1 MAIQRLGSS
10 LMAKSQSGSRLRSA
24 EEDRQTGALQRG
36 ADSAQIGS
44 PVRGSVDEPINKL
57 EPQGTQKVVSV
68 QPSITPTEK
77 SVVSRVGI
85 APSLGA
91 ASRINSPSSGGGKAS
106 NPGGGATPASRTA
119 FQPAKTTSSAG
130 GAARPAASYAPG
142 GGGVLGLQTNSQGSP
157 VRVQNPTSVGNKG
170 FLSGVPSAIMSLGGG
185 RVAAADFASDVQ
197 KEGRNLGQAVALTI
211 GNATGNKTL
220 QKIGTSAKI
229 TQSGVGSITKPL
241 ATIKAAP
248 TIAKKT
254 VDVVKAAPAALR
266 SVAQK
271 ASNTVQNV
279 IRSLTR
285 KK

>member
-10 LMAKSQSGSRLRSA
+10 LIAKSQSGSRLRSA

-91 ASRINSPSSGGGKAS
+91 ASRINNPSSGGGKAS

-119 FQPAKTTSSAG
+119 FQPAKASGSVG
-130 GAARPAASYAPG
+130 GIGRPALSYAPG
-142 GGGVLGLQTNSQGSP
+142 GGGAKGAVLGSSTKSQGSP
-157 VRVQNPTSVGNKG
+157 VRVKNPVQLQSQGLVKSLTGLGNR
-170 FLSGVPSAIMSLGGG
+170 VSAG
-185 RVAAADFASDVQ
+185 
-197 KEGRNLGQAVALTI
+197 ELTI
-211 GNATGNKTL
+211 KPVVFKPTTAIRGAVGKAIDKVGRALGNPLPEKRISENLQSAT
-220 QKIGTSAKI
+220 
-229 TQSGVGSITKPL
+229 L
-241 ATIKAAP
+241 AQVKKAPRAGKG
-248 TIAKKT
+248 IAKAIKS
-254 VDVVKAAPAALR
+254 APSTLR
-266 SVAQK
+266 STVRSTVKK
-271 ASNTVQNV
+271 ASSAAKSV
-279 IRSLTR
+279 IRSLTKR
-285 KK
+285 K